1 MKTRESSGSG
11 FASACA
17 ASAFGVPLLVVA
29 SRLCTSGR
37 TFDDLTLVRGL
48 GMVPVGGQGVIS
60 SLLVRLAALLPI
72 GGQPE
77 RAGFVGAIV
86 LGVVGFLCFGIA
98 QSVLRATDCGP
109 RLTALLATSAALSAT
124 LSPAAQMQAATLDP
138 VVLSTMFA
146 LIAIALGNGGL
157 TSARQWLAIGM
168 FAALAMA
175 ENLGVGLTF
184 LVIVAL
190 QAILC
195 GTMPSRR
202 AVALCA
208 GGLVTV
214 VGLCM
219 LIVLARARSVGSW
232 LTLGAGIST
241 LDAATALTTPTLNAW
256 LDGAG
261 PVALTLGLI
270 GAGYALLERRLR
282 ATSLVLVLCV
292 AIDAVLCWMHDVDAN
307 DHRVL
312 ALSAVSI
319 LAALGVRVG
328 LMLLGQLRLPFS
340 EPVSVLLVVFQ
351 MTLACTAIE
360 DSRPRVGNA
369 SANET
374 WTDETLGRLPA
385 KSLLLVRE
393 PSMVWRA
400 WAARIVRGERPDVV
414 VVPLTLLSHP
424 ELLESLLKAE
434 PNLAALIRDINVNGS
449 PTEHGLSQLAD
460 SRPLFVDLDPRWDSR
475 LMGHLLPE
483 GMWFRYS
490 PHPLG
495 RSDRARGLVHARKA
509 NDRMIRSFGHG
520 SRETSA
526 PLKVLFARRLQEQA
540 VLLASL
546 GDSASALSSLDD
558 LARVLPDDSLGE
570 KLRRQLSD
578 GKIASP
584 SAVVALLN

>member
-1 MKTRESSGSG
+1 
-11 FASACA
+11 
-17 ASAFGVPLLVVA
+17 VVVA

-37 TFDDLTLVRGL
+37 SFDDLQLVRGL
-48 GMVPVGGQGVIS
+48 GMVPVGGQGVLS

-98 QSVLRATDCGP
+98 RALLRATACGP

-124 LSPAAQMQAATLDP
+124 LSPAAQMQAAALDP
-138 VVLSTMFA
+138 VVLSTLFA
-146 LIAIALGNGGL
+146 LLAIKLSNGGM
-157 TSARQWLAIGM
+157 TSARRWLVIGI
-168 FAALAMA
+168 FAALAMV

-202 AVALCA
+202 ALALCA
-208 GGLVTV
+208 GALVA
-214 VGLCM
+214 VGSLCM
-219 LIVLARARSVGSW
+219 LVVLVRARLVGSW

-241 LDAATALTTPTLNAW
+241 LDATSALATPTLNAW

-261 PVALTLGLI
+261 PVALTLGLM
-270 GAGYALLERRLR
+270 GAVYGLLERRLR
-282 ATSLVLVLCV
+282 PSSLVLVLCV
-292 AIDAVLCWMHDVDAN
+292 LIDAVLCWMHSIDAN

-312 ALSAVSI
+312 ALSAVSM
-319 LAALGVRVG
+319 LAALGVRVS
-328 LMLLGQLRLPFS
+328 LMLLGQLRLPFA

-360 DSRPRVGNA
+360 DSKPRAGNA
-369 SANET
+369 AANEA

-393 PSMVWRA
+393 PSMAWRA

-424 ELLESLLKAE
+424 ALLESLLIAE
-434 PNLAALIRDINVNGS
+434 PNLAALIRDISVTGS

-475 LMGHLLPE
+475 LMTHLVPE
-483 GMWFRYS
+483 GMWLRYS

-495 RSDRARGLVHARKA
+495 RSDRARGLVQARLA
-509 NDRMIRSFGHG
+509 ADRMIRSFNHG
-520 SRETSA
+520 VDNANA
-526 PLKVLFARRLQEQA
+526 PLRMLLGRRLQEQA

-546 GDSASALSSLDD
+546 GDKASATSSLDD
-558 LARVLPDDSLGE
+558 LARVLPEDKLGRD
-570 KLRRQLSD
+570 LREQLSQD
-578 GKIASP
+578 KP
-584 SAVVALLN
+584 SSFGSVVSLLN

>member
-1 MKTRESSGSG
+1 MKTADSAGSG

-17 ASAFGVPLLVVA
+17 ACSFGVPLLVVA
-29 SRLCTSGR
+29 SRLCTGGR
-37 TFDDLTLVRGL
+37 SFDDLQLVRGL

-77 RAGFVGAIV
+77 RAGFLGAIV
-86 LGVVGFLCFGIA
+86 LGVVGYLCFGIA
-98 QSVLRATDCGP
+98 QTLLRATGAGQ

-124 LSPAAQMQAATLDP
+124 LSPAAQMQAAALDP

-146 LIAIALGNGGL
+146 LLAITLSTGGL
-157 TSARQWLAIGM
+157 TSARQWLAIGI
-168 FAALAMA
+168 FAALAMV

-202 AVALCA
+202 ALALCT

-214 VGLCM
+214 GGLCM
-219 LIVLARARSVGSW
+219 LVVVARAQRVGSW

-241 LDAATALTTPTLNAW
+241 LDAPTALVTPTLNAW

-261 PVALTLGLI
+261 AVALTLGLM
-270 GAGYALLERRLR
+270 GALYGLIERRLR
-282 ATSLVLVLCV
+282 PSSLVLVLCV
-292 AIDAVLCWMHDVDAN
+292 SIDAVLCWMHAADAN

-328 LMLLGQLRLPFS
+328 LMLLGQLRLPFA

-351 MTLACTAIE
+351 MTLACSAIE
-360 DSRPRVGNA
+360 ESKPRAGNA
-369 SANET
+369 AANET

-393 PSMVWRA
+393 SSMAWRA

-414 VVPLTLLSHP
+414 VVPLTLLGHP
-424 ELLESLLKAE
+424 ALLESLLATE
-434 PNLAALIRDINVNGS
+434 PSLAALIRDINVNGS
-449 PTEHGLSQLAD
+449 PTEHGLSKLAD
-460 SRPLFVDLDPRWDSR
+460 SRPLFVDLDPKWDSR
-475 LMGHLLPE
+475 LMSHLVPE
-483 GMWFRYS
+483 GMWLRYS
-490 PHPLG
+490 AHPLG
-495 RSDRARGLVHARKA
+495 RSDRARGLVKARLA
-509 NDRMIRSFGHG
+509 SDRMIRSFAHG
-520 SRETSA
+520 AEDANA
-526 PLKVLFARRLQEQA
+526 PLRALLGRRLQEQA

-546 GDSASALSSLDD
+546 GDKDSAEASLDD
-558 LARVLPDDSLGE
+558 LARVLPKDPLAQALRAQLNQDQPASL
-570 KLRRQLSD
+570 
-578 GKIASP
+578 